1 MELRAIQ
8 LEVGDGNS
16 KHLESFQKKVSLP
29 LMSSAEFPTP
39 SFTWHSDRRER
50 STWHRI
56 GFLLAI
62 TAAAAFYVG
71 RMSIEAHAPTALSV
85 AKQTDPKP
93 EQSAAAADTVAQR
106 LAGEQSDASKAAPGA
121 RDGAKEKP
129 ADSLTETAKTQ
140 STAVAESESSSPP
153 VVLINPKTADK
164 APAGDA
170 PKQPVFATSPKA
182 VANVNANTEAHKA
195 ADDGSPTAAPGRRQA
210 KLRPPARTNMNVPP
224 GRQDSVV
231 ARRGDA
237 FVPPRTPQA
246 TYAEQRGR
254 YDNADGD
261 DDRPLFEQRYP
272 DTQYAEDAPPRRAYE
287 GYDYRREY
295 LRPFQGFRDLR
306 EYRRFG
312 GYDDPYAARR
322 PMLRPMNGGRDD

>member
-16 KHLESFQKKVSLP
+16 KHLESFQKKASLP
-29 LMSSAEFPTP
+29 LMSSAESPTH

-50 STWHRI
+50 WTWRRI

-62 TAAAAFYVG
+62 TAGAAFYVG
-71 RMSIEAHAPTALSV
+71 RLSIEPALSV

-93 EQSAAAADTVAQR
+93 EQSAAAAGTVAQR
-106 LAGEQSDASKAAPGA
+106 QAAVQSDASKAAPEA

-140 STAVAESESSSPP
+140 STAEAASESSSPP

-164 APAGDA
+164 ASAGDA
-170 PKQPVFATSPKA
+170 PKQPVSTTSPKA
-182 VANVNANTEAHKA
+182 VANANANTEAHKA
-195 ADDGSPTAAPGRRQA
+195 ADDGSPTAAPVRRQA
-210 KLRPPARTNMNVPP
+210 KLRASAGANMDVPSV
-224 GRQDSVV
+224 RQDSVV
-231 ARRGDA
+231 ARQGDA
-237 FVPPRTPQA
+237 YVPPRMPQA
-246 TYAEQRGR
+246 AYAEQRGR

-261 DDRPLFEQRYP
+261 DDRARFEQRYP
-272 DTQYAEDAPPRRAYE
+272 DTRYAEDAPPRRVYE

-295 LRPFQGFRDLR
+295 LRPFQDFRDLR
-306 EYRRFG
+306 EYRRLG
-312 GYDDPYAARR
+312 GYDDDPYAARR
-322 PMLRPMNGGRDD
+322 PMLRPMYGGRDD

>member
-16 KHLESFQKKVSLP
+16 KHLESFQKKASLP
-29 LMSSAEFPTP
+29 LMSSAEFATP
-39 SFTWHSDRRER
+39 AFTWHSDRRER
-50 STWHRI
+50 WTRRRI

-62 TAAAAFYVG
+62 TAGAAFYVG
-71 RMSIEAHAPTALSV
+71 RMSIDPALSV

-93 EQSAAAADTVAQR
+93 EQSAAAAGSVAQR
-106 LAGEQSDASKAAPGA
+106 QAAVQSDASKAALGA

-140 STAVAESESSSPP
+140 STAVAERESSSPP
-153 VVLINPKTADK
+153 LVLINPKTAVK
-164 APAGDA
+164 VPAGDA
-170 PKQPVFATSPKA
+170 PKQPVSTTSPKA
-182 VANVNANTEAHKA
+182 VATANANTEAHKA
-195 ADDGSPTAAPGRRQA
+195 ADDGSPTAATGGRQA
-210 KLRPPARTNMNVPP
+210 KLRPAARANINVPP
-224 GRQDSVV
+224 VHQDSVV

-237 FVPPRTPQA
+237 YVPPRTPQA
-246 TYAEQRGR
+246 AYAEQRGR

-261 DDRPLFEQRYP
+261 DDRARFEQRYS
-272 DTQYAEDAPPRRAYE
+272 DTRYAEGAPPRRAYE

-295 LRPFQGFRDLR
+295 LRPFQDFRDLR

-312 GYDDPYAARR
+312 GYDDDPYAARR
-322 PMLRPMNGGRDD
+322 PMLRPMDGGRDD